1 MDIIDVHIGQLV
13 YRTNT
18 GVHSSVSTNYSRK
31 NLSFQGTS
39 TVLHHQK
46 MMDSLAA
53 GAATATADDDRVG
66 RSGLS
71 SEEDEVQRK
80 LSSPSQQQERSPPP
94 PPPSRQQEQEQQI
107 TSNEKRS
114 YKNATGRFKLLCTF
128 DALFATT
135 KHNKGDDHNNIND
148 NNDNELL
155 KTAKIL
161 KTLVSNAR
169 TKQHDPKYQIINL
182 DNPKIRQSITTNEPA
197 MDLLHIV
204 GFEKK
209 KQAIDD
215 NDDECNNNNN
225 NCLIYKASTITQFQD
240 GSKLE
245 SLLNEKII
253 ILQRDDRCQTSAQKS
268 HKITSKAK
276 QKEAKQ
282 IRQIEIN
289 RFKDDREKQKQ
300 LY

>member
-107 TSNEKRS
+107 TSNAKRS

-209 KQAIDD
+209 RPDD
-215 NDDECNNNNN
+215 SSNDDNNNNN
-225 NCLIYKASTITQFQD
+225 NSLIYKASTITQFQD

-245 SLLNEKII
+245 SLLDEKIMK
-253 ILQRDDRCQTSAQKS
+253 LQREDSCRTFTQKS
-268 HKITSKAK
+268 HKTTSKAK

-282 IRQIEIN
+282 TRQTELN
-289 RFKDDREKQKQ
+289 RFKDDRERQKQ
-300 LY
+300 MF